1 MQEKSREVAAAVVGF
16 CRVVASVTPPRE
28 LAPLVEPI
36 VNALMIWGGETK
48 NRMRT
53 KIKGVL
59 RRLARRV
66 GLDAVAAFMPAAD
79 SPLVA
84 YLRKM
89 QVRYFLFTTHSVA
102 FY

>member
-1 MQEKSREVAAAVVGF
+1 MLQEKSREVAAAVVGF
-16 CRVVASVTPPRE
+16 ARVLASVTPPRE
-28 LAPLVEPI
+28 LSPLVPS
-36 VNALMIWGGETK
+36 VVSALMEWGSETK

-66 GLDAVAAFMPAAD
+66 GLDAVAAHMPAAD

-84 YLRKM
+84 YLSKM
-89 QVRYFLFTTHSVA
+89 QVMMVINKV
-102 FY
+102 